1 MTEEFTQ
8 KLAELEE
15 QTRLEF
21 AKVAS
26 RKARCLL
33 LVNNAGKLDEALNWL
48 QSHGLSFTEASVV
61 VKAEG
66 LTSPVVI
73 KLAQL
78 TSPVVE
84 ELTSPLVE
92 ELKSPS
98 PAVLKSEVSSP
109 PPILQSVLCSLKRSA
124 AFPAATLYAIPP
136 LELTT
141 SVVSLLHSAVDLVF
155 IVGCRALSRG
165 QYENVAEFTP
175 LIEEIILKEAIQPVI
190 LYK

>member
-78 TSPVVE
+78 TSPV
-84 ELTSPLVE
+84 VE

>member
-92 ELKSPS
+92 S